1 MKRFVL
7 LLVLASLVGISVYL
21 FLRGPSTTGPSARTE
36 EVMALAAQKSRD
48 LQSLRLNA
56 SGHFRLEDGTIP
68 MSGTV
73 TLDGVL
79 QDAGNSVQMGV
90 SVDALIAPGGGGS
103 QTFRLQGA
111 GEMIVVGKKE
121 LSFKVESLSTEP
133 DGALFQPELLAL
145 LTGQWW
151 TVPAPASDQAA
162 TVPGGTMT
170 PSPSVLRAQAQVVRV
185 TADRGT
191 DMIDGSEAYHYDVAL
206 DSEKLLAYLEEVAA
220 ARQETMD
227 RESLRAVI
235 AALDASGEMWIDTET
250 YVLKKV
256 TWDISRLQT
265 GQGTL
270 SGSFA
275 VLLSDFDAAPVILPP
290 ADAKPFSPSS
300 FFQLDP
306 TQNVPGGTLTPEQ
319 LEQYQSLF

>member
-1 MKRFVL
+1 
-7 LLVLASLVGISVYL
+7 
-21 FLRGPSTTGPSARTE
+21 
-36 EVMALAAQKSRD
+36 MALAAQKSRD
-48 LQSLRLNA
+48 LQSVRLNA
-56 SGHFRLEDGTIP
+56 TGHFRLEGGTIP
-68 MSGTV
+68 SSGTV
-73 TLDGVL
+73 TLDGIL
-79 QDAGNSVQMGV
+79 QDAGDSVQMDV
-90 SVDALIAPGGGGS
+90 SVDALVAPGGDGS

-121 LSFKVESLSTEP
+121 LFFKVESLSTEP
-133 DGALFQPELLAL
+133 DGTLFQPELLAL

-151 TVPAPASDQAA
+151 TVPAPASDQAG

-191 DMIDGSEAYHYDVAL
+191 DTVGGSAAYHYDVAL
-206 DSEKLLAYLEEVAA
+206 DSGKLLAYLEEVAA
-220 ARQETMD
+220 ARKETID
-227 RESLRAVI
+227 RESLRASI
-235 AALDASGEMWIDTET
+235 AGLDASGEMWIDAET

-256 TWDISRLQT
+256 TWEISTLKT

-270 SGSFA
+270 SGSFT
-275 VLLSDFDAAPVILPP
+275 VLLSDFDAAPVVAPP
-290 ADAKPFSPSS
+290 ADAKLFSPTS
-300 FFQLDP
+300 FFQLDS